1 PLETTHTMA
10 EKTPSMLASEAD
22 LGEVRSQQDG
32 TVAEGGLQK
41 SLKDR
46 HLSMIA
52 LGGALGTGLLV
63 GTGSAL
69 AKTGPAG
76 IFIDFSIIGLTVFC
90 VMAALGEMLSF
101 APMASGFGGYATRF
115 VDPALGFATGYAYLF
130 KYLLAT
136 PNQMAATALIM
147 EFWTQ
152 DRINPAVW
160 ISIVLVLIIIV
171 NFCGVKVFGEMEF
184 WVSSLKVIIL
194 TGVILIMLVLA
205 CGGGPT
211 HDVKGFKYWSDPGAF
226 AEYKV
231 KGDVGKF
238 TGVWSTMIQAVYAFG
253 GTELVGVTVAEAKN
267 PRIAMPKA
275 VKMTFFRIAFFY
287 IVSVFL
293 LGMVVPY
300 NSPELAFALT
310 AKTSAAASPFVVA
323 ITNAKIRGLDHVINA
338 SLLIFVVSSAVSDLY
353 ISTRTLYG
361 IACDGKAPKILTRT
375 TKLGVP
381 YVPMI
386 IPLAFTCLSYMSVQ
400 AGAKQVFNYLTNMVA
415 IFGMLTWIG
424 ILVSHVGFIKAT
436 KAQHIPDDR
445 FPYRS
450 PFGLIGSYIA
460 LTFLSILILTKSFDV
475 FMGGFDY
482 KGFIVGYIGLPVYLM
497 LLFGYK
503 FWCGTRRVKNSEADL
518 VTGVPTISFA
528 EERARH
534 EVEVHERAKHQTGVV
549 RVIGQ
554 VYRRTLAWLF

>member
-1 PLETTHTMA
+1 MA

-22 LGEVRSQQDG
+22 LGEVRSQHDG

-76 IFIDFSIIGLTVFC
+76 IFIDFSVIGLTVFC

-101 APMASGFGGYATRF
+101 APMARGFGGYATRF

-194 TGVILIMLVLA
+194 TGVILIMLILA

-323 ITNAKIRGLDHVINA
+323 ITNAKIKGLDHVINA

-381 YVPMI
+381 YVAMI

-436 KAQHIPDDR
+436 KAQQIPDDR

-450 PFGLIGSYIA
+450 PFGLVGSYIA
-460 LTFLSILILTKSFDV
+460 LAFLSILILTKSFDV
-475 FMGGFDY
+475 FVGGFDY
-482 KGFIVGYIGLPVYLM
+482 KGFIVGYIGLPVYLT

-503 FWCGTRRVKNSEADL
+503 FWRGTKRVTNSEADL

-528 EERARH
+528 EERALH
-534 EVEVHERAKHQTGVV
+534 EAEERERAKDQTGVA

>member
-1 PLETTHTMA
+1 MV

-22 LGEVRSQQDG
+22 MGEVRSQQDG
-32 TVAEGGLQK
+32 TITKGGLQK

-52 LGGALGTGLLV
+52 LGGSLGTGLLV

-76 IFIDFSIIGLTVFC
+76 IFIDFSIIGLTVFW
-90 VMAALGEMLSF
+90 VMVALGEILSF
-101 APMASGFGGYATRF
+101 APMASGLGGYETRF

-152 DRINPAVW
+152 DRVNPAVW

-171 NFCGVKVFGEMEF
+171 NFCGVKVFGEME
-184 WVSSLKVIIL
+184 VL
-194 TGVILIMLVLA
+194 GVFVEA
-205 CGGGPT
+205 CGAGPT
-211 HDVKGFKYWSDPGAF
+211 HDVRGFKYWSDPGAF

-238 TGVWSTMIQAVYAFG
+238 TGVWSTMIQAVYVFG
-253 GTELVGVTVAEAKN
+253 GTELVGVTVAEAKD

-293 LGMVVPY
+293 LCMAVPY

-323 ITNAKIRGLDHVINA
+323 ITNAKIRGLDHVLNA

-353 ISTRTLYG
+353 ISTRTPYG

-381 YVPMI
+381 YVAMI
-386 IPLAFTCLSYMSVQ
+386 IPLAFTCLSYMS
-400 AGAKQVFNYLTNMVA
+400 
-415 IFGMLTWIG
+415 MLTWIG
-424 ILVSHVGFIKAT
+424 ILVPHVGFIKAT
-436 KAQHIPDDR
+436 NAQQIPDDR

-460 LTFLSILILTKSFDV
+460 LAFLSILILTKSFDV
-475 FMGGFDY
+475 FVGGFDY
-482 KGFIVGYIGLPVYLM
+482 KRFIVGYIGLPVYLTF
-497 LLFGYK
+497 LFGYK
-503 FWCGTRRVKNSEADL
+503 FWCGTKRVKNSEAHL
-518 VTGVPTISFA
+518 VTGVPTISFT

-534 EVEVHERAKHQTGVV
+534 EAEVRERARHQMGVA

-554 VYRRTLAWLF
+554 VY